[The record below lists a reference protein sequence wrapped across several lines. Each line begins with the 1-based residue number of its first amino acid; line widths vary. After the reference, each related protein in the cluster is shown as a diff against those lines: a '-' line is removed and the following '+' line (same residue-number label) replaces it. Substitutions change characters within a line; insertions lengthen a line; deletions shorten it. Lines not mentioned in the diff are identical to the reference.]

1 MPSCSIGFCVART
14 RNGSGSGV
22 VVSPTVTCRSCIA
35 SRSAD
40 CTLAGARL
48 ISSARTR
55 FANTGPRRAT
65 NSCVFGLKTSVPM
78 RSAGRRSGVNWM
90 REKDA
95 SRPRARVLT
104 ASVLA
109 RPGTPSRSRW
119 PSARRPIVSRSTR
132 APWPTITLRI
142 SVRRAPTR
150 SDFSRI
156 LSVRA
161 AGSRPGA
168 AVVNVVV
175 VVILS
180 LRRLHFDAESAS
192 ENGRKSSTASGMPGP
207 SGADSRPFGAPGRI
221 TRRRGLMLEAMA
233 FSVSAGSACLAF
245 AVLLLAAPV
254 VGSREKEASDPD
266 PDARSHGDADSDAVS
281 PGGRRRA
288 CATSRARTSSC
299 RKSARRDA
307 SSTSMRRP
315 RSRRRRRR
323 EPASGSSTRTV
334 PTAPSRGRSCRGR
347 RKGKAGSL

>member
-1 MPSCSIGFCVART
+1 MRKRSTWASGSGYVPSCSMGFCVART
-14 RNGSGSGV
+14 RNGSGRGV
-22 VVSPTVTCRSCIA
+22 VVSPTVTCLSCMA

-90 REKDA
+90 RENEA

-119 PSARRPIVSRSTR
+119 PSARRPMVRRSIR
-132 APWPTITLRI
+132 PPWPTMTFRI
-142 SVRRAPTR
+142 SVRRAPTS

-161 AGSRPGA
+161 AGSKPGVA
-168 AVVNVVV
+168 GAGVVV

-180 LRRLHFDAESAS
+180 LQRPHFDAESAS
-192 ENGRKSSTASGMPGP
+192 ENGPKS
-207 SGADSRPFGAPGRI
+207 
-221 TRRRGLMLEAMA
+221 
-233 FSVSAGSACLAF
+233 V
-245 AVLLLAAPV
+245 
-254 VGSREKEASDPD
+254 
-266 PDARSHGDADSDAVS
+266 
-281 PGGRRRA
+281 
-288 CATSRARTSSC
+288 RARE
-299 RKSARRDA
+299 
-307 SSTSMRRP
+307 MP
-315 RSRRRRRR
+315 
-323 EPASGSSTRTV
+323 TRML
-334 PTAPSRGRSCRGR
+334 GG
-347 RKGKAGSL
+347 G